1 MPDNKLIKILFFG
14 DIVGK
19 PARKAIKKVLPE
31 LKKELNPD
39 LVIANAEN
47 LAHGIG
53 VTKKTLAE
61 CLDYGIDFFTSGNH
75 IWGKPDIYEIFKDA
89 QAPIIRPANYGHE
102 MPGSGSRIVMVGT
115 KQLLI
120 INLHGQVFI
129 EEEFMNPFHAI
140 DQILEEYKQ
149 TELAGIIIDFHGEAT
164 SEKTAF
170 GWHVDGRVS
179 AMVGT
184 HTHVPTA
191 DNGILTQGTA
201 YITDIGMVGLKDSVI
216 GIDKD
221 IILDKFLDKQS
232 RPHDIA
238 DSGECVVNAV
248 MITID
253 SGTKKSTSI
262 DRIHREVN
270 I

>member
-1 MPDNKLIKILFFG
+1 M
-14 DIVGK
+14 
-19 PARKAIKKVLPE
+19 
-31 LKKELNPD
+31 
-39 LVIANAEN
+39 
-47 LAHGIG
+47 
-53 VTKKTLAE
+53 
-61 CLDYGIDFFTSGNH
+61 
-75 IWGKPDIYEIFKDA
+75 
-89 QAPIIRPANYGHE
+89 
-102 MPGSGSRIVMVGT
+102 
-115 KQLLI
+115 
-120 INLHGQVFI
+120 
-129 EEEFMNPFHAI
+129 
-140 DQILEEYKQ
+140 
-149 TELAGIIIDFHGEAT
+149 AGIIIDFHGEAT

-191 DNGILTQGTA
+191 DNRILTQGTA
-201 YITDIGMVGLKDSVI
+201 YITDIGMVGLRDSVI

-253 SGTKKSTSI
+253 SGTKKSTLI